1 MKANFIAVIAIFLL
15 SIFILSSSGFAAVSL
30 PDSVPNIVAQTSQK
44 DKAAIVYVQSI
55 VSGDVVYPAF
65 VMVQGAASGTT
76 GSSIV
81 GTWQSATETITFSA
95 DGRFASTDKTY
106 GSYSGTY
113 SAQGNVLSLTYDQT
127 GSTVQFTF
135 AISGNT
141 LQLSHPNVG
150 TVSYARVGAN
160 VQAGST
166 DIVANAQN
174 LQLVRDTSATAKIE
188 REKISAS
195 FSGTGFIVSPDGYII
210 TNAHVILADEDYKS
224 ILFNSLANSLQANL
238 YAEASTWYKIS
249 DEDKEKVVQIL
260 LNKMLNYLVEYGSIQ
275 NTEDDF
281 YVLSGV
287 ASSEADFD
295 AKKWPAAVE
304 KKGTVIENIGGE
316 STWGRDVAVLKVEKN
331 NLPTVTLGDSNK
343 AQIGDQIFVIGYPAG
358 ASGIPGVVK
367 FTAET
372 AQEPS
377 TSAGIISSKK
387 KLLTGVEVL
396 QTNAE
401 INKGNSG
408 GPVYN
413 DKGEVIG
420 IGTFKAGG
428 FGGSTMI
435 ENINYMMPINLAKQ
449 FMNELNIENT
459 HSLVDKKYSEGLA
472 AFWKR
477 DCAAVIKKMQDVLTL
492 YPAHPYA
499 KDYINECN
507 RAIISGEV
515 KEPFY
520 KNPWAIAGICAGV
533 VVLALAIFFIIRA
546 NAAAQAKKGK

>member
-1 MKANFIAVIAIFLL
+1 MKTNLIAVCLL
-15 SIFILSSSGFAAVSL
+15 SIFMLSTACFAAVSL
-30 PDSVPNIVAQTSQK
+30 PISVPNIVAQTSQK
-44 DKAAIVYVQSI
+44 DKAAIVYIQSI
-55 VSGDVVYPAF
+55 ISGEVVYPSF
-65 VMVQGAASGTT
+65 VLVQGASSSGSASD
-76 GSSIV
+76 SIV
-81 GTWQSATETITFSA
+81 GTWQSATETTTFSA

-113 SAQGNVLSLTYDQT
+113 SVQGNVLSLIYDQT
-127 GSTVQFTF
+127 SSIVQFTF
-135 AISGNT
+135 AVSGNV

-150 TVSYARVGAN
+150 TVSYTRVGAT
-160 VQAGST
+160 VQAGGST
-166 DIVANAQN
+166 DVVANAQN
-174 LQLVRDTSATAKIE
+174 LQLVKDTSATAKIE

-210 TNAHVILADEDYKS
+210 TNAHVVLADEDYKS
-224 ILFNSLANSLQANL
+224 VLFNAVVNNLQASL
-238 YAEASTWYKIS
+238 YAEASKWYQIS
-249 DEDKEKVVQIL
+249 DDDQEKVVQIL
-260 LNKMLNYLVEYGSIQ
+260 LNKMLNYLGEYGSIQ

-295 AKKWPAAVE
+295 AKKWPASVE
-304 KKGTVIENIGGE
+304 KKGTMVENIGGE
-316 STWGRDVAVLKVEKN
+316 STWGRDIAVLKIEKT

-343 AQIGDQIFVIGYPAG
+343 VQVGDQVFVIGYPGG
-358 ASGIPGVVK
+358 ASGIPGIVK

-377 TSAGIISSKK
+377 TNAGMISSKK
-387 KLLTGVEVL
+387 KLLSGVEVL
-396 QTNAE
+396 QTNAQ

-420 IGTFKAGG
+420 IATFKAGG
-428 FGGSTMI
+428 FGGAAMI
-435 ENINYMMPINLAKQ
+435 ENINYMMPVNLAKQ

-459 HSLVDKKYSEGLA
+459 HSLVDKKYSEGLT
-472 AFWKR
+472 AFWKK
-477 DCAAVIKKMQDVLTL
+477 DCTAAIKRMQEVLTL
-492 YPAHPYA
+492 YPDHPYA
-499 KDYINECN
+499 QDYINECN

-520 KNPWAIAGICAGV
+520 KNLWAIAGICAGV
-533 VVLALAIFFIIRA
+533 IVLAVAIFFIIRA
-546 NAAAQAKKGK
+546 NTAAQVKKGK